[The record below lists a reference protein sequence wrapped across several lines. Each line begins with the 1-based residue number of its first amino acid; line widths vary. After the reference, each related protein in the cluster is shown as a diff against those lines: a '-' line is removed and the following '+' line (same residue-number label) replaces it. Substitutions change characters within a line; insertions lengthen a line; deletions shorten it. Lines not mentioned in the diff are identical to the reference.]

1 MKSYL
6 VNVVD
11 SNGNKKSLVEK
22 AISKELLQESIS
34 SRGYYIVSIKE
45 HSGETPFS
53 LESIFEKKLDKKFLL
68 DFCYNVYNL
77 LEFGI
82 DINEVFKIVANIFV
96 EKSAKEFIASV
107 SASLN
112 KGDKLSQAIKGSN
125 GAELFD
131 GFIMSMITSGEMSGQ
146 LTEAFKLIYSYL
158 ESERKLREK
167 TVSSIIYPSFLL
179 FLGFLAFNMLLF
191 IIIPNIR
198 QMYDN
203 MGFEPKGVVGGVMAI
218 SSFLQENMILYVIS
232 LIAVIVGLVIFFRT
246 SLSKRVLNVV
256 LVRLPVVSTIF
267 KLQSK
272 IKVSFSLEILLK
284 GGSTLEESLIKLA
297 TIETNEEVKKEYN
310 SALLSLKSGD
320 GVRASFENLKVF
332 DNRDLSIIE
341 ISDSISRSTDGF
353 GKIYKDTEKA
363 LNLAMERV
371 LKMVE
376 PMIILVIG
384 LLMGFLMYLIISPT
398 LSMLGNF

>member
-11 SNGNKKSLVEK
+11 NKGNKKSMVEK

-53 LESIFEKKLDKKFLL
+53 LESMFEKKLDKKFLL

-82 DINEVFKIVANIFV
+82 DINEVFKIVANIFK
-96 EKSAKEFIASV
+96 EKSAKDFIGSV
-107 SASLN
+107 AASLN
-112 KGDKLSQAIKGSN
+112 KGDKLSQAIKSSN

-167 TVSSIIYPSFLL
+167 TVSSIIYPCFLL
-179 FLGFLAFNMLLF
+179 ALGFLAFNLLLF
-191 IIIPNIR
+191 VIIPNIR
-198 QMYDN
+198 QMYEN
-203 MGFEPKGVVGGVMAI
+203 MGFEPKGVVGVVMNI
-218 SSFLQENMILYVIS
+218 SSFLQENIILYVVT
-232 LIAVIVGLVIFFRT
+232 LVATIVGLIIFFRT
-246 SLSKRVLNVV
+246 RTAKRLLSNVV
-256 LVRLPVVSTIF
+256 KRLPVVSTITR
-267 KLQSK
+267 LQAK

-297 TIETNEEVKKEYN
+297 SIEPNEEVKKEYN
-310 SALLSLKSGD
+310 SALISLKSGD
-320 GVRASFENLKVF
+320 GVRASFESLKVF

-398 LSMLGNF
+398 LSMMSNF

>member
-53 LESIFEKKLDKKFLL
+53 LEAIFEKKLDKKFLL
-68 DFCYNVYNL
+68 DFSYNVYNL

-82 DINEVFKIVANIFV
+82 DINEVFKIIANIFK
-96 EKSAKEFIASV
+96 EKSAQEFIASV
-107 SASLN
+107 ADSLS
-112 KGDKLSQAIKGSN
+112 KGDKLSAAIANSKAS
-125 GAELFD
+125 ELFD
-131 GFIMSMITSGEMSGQ
+131 GFIMSMISSGEMSGQ

-167 TVSSIIYPSFLL
+167 TVSSIIYPIFLL
-179 FLGFLAFNMLLF
+179 FLGFLGVNGLF
-191 IIIPNIR
+191 FLIIPNIEN
-198 QMYDN
+198 MYQT
-203 MGFEPKGVVGGVMAI
+203 MGFEPKGVVAGVMII
-218 SSFLQENMILYVIS
+218 SNFLRNNWVLYLVFLAS
-232 LIAVIVGLVIFFRT
+232 LIPALIFFFRT
-246 SLSKRVLNVV
+246 RLSRRVLSAVIS
-256 LVRLPVVSTIF
+256 RLPIVSTISN
-267 KLQSK
+267 LQAK
-272 IKVSFSLEILLK
+272 IKISFSLEILLK

-297 TIETNEEVKKEYN
+297 TIENDEERKKEYN
-310 SALLSLKSGD
+310 NALVCLKSGD

-332 DNRDLSIIE
+332 DDRDLSIIE

-376 PMIILVIG
+376 PVIILLIG

-398 LSMLGNF
+398 LSVLGNI